1 MNLSRTVVGSDRTIG
16 RGAKPGFTVDR
27 PYDERKRA
35 ASGVSGRVSETAGEF
50 SRNCQQRHTGGVFL
64 IRIGS
69 SIFLIA
75 LGAILAFA
83 IRVQVSVVDL
93 VLVGYILMAVG
104 VIGLIASL
112 VLAAPRRQARV
123 SESRSVVDP
132 NTGETI
138 TRRESRDTGL

>member
-1 MNLSRTVVGSDRTIG
+1 M
-16 RGAKPGFTVDR
+16 
-27 PYDERKRA
+27 
-35 ASGVSGRVSETAGEF
+35 
-50 SRNCQQRHTGGVFL
+50 
-64 IRIGS
+64 RIGS

-83 IRVQVSVVDL
+83 VQVQVSFVDL
-93 VLVGYILMAVG
+93 TLVGYILMAVG
-104 VIGLIASL
+104 VVGLIASL
-112 VLAAPRRQARV
+112 ILAAPRRQARM

>member
-1 MNLSRTVVGSDRTIG
+1 M
-16 RGAKPGFTVDR
+16 
-27 PYDERKRA
+27 
-35 ASGVSGRVSETAGEF
+35 
-50 SRNCQQRHTGGVFL
+50 
-64 IRIGS
+64 RIGS

-83 IRVQVSVVDL
+83 IQAEVNFVDIT
-93 VLVGYILMAVG
+93 LVGYILMAVG

-112 VLAAPRRQARV
+112 LLAAPRRQNHV

-138 TRRESRDTGL
+138 TRNEVRDSGL

>member
-1 MNLSRTVVGSDRTIG
+1 M
-16 RGAKPGFTVDR
+16 
-27 PYDERKRA
+27 
-35 ASGVSGRVSETAGEF
+35 
-50 SRNCQQRHTGGVFL
+50 
-64 IRIGS
+64 RIGS

-83 IRVQVSVVDL
+83 VQAQVSFVDIT
-93 VLVGYILMAVG
+93 LVGYILMVVG

-112 VLAAPRRQARV
+112 ILAAPRRQARV